1 LSPRERLDRALR
13 RRRPDRVP
21 KEAGF
26 TRGAFELFGEKTGSD
41 SPQEYFG
48 FEARH
53 VGLAGPLKP
62 TDFSAYLADLAAE
75 AGIEARSAAATY
87 DASSYLPYLPEG
99 TRVDEWGIAWI
110 PGKHMPD
117 YHRQLYPLA
126 GVNSVEGLRAY
137 PFPDYED
144 PRRAAHIPDEVR
156 RIRDAGHYCVGW
168 VGHTFETAWHMRGM
182 DRLFMD
188 MVDNP
193 EYAAALLDAI
203 VERNCTAARIMAE
216 AGVDM
221 VQMGDDVG
229 MQDRLMMSPAQW
241 RTWFKPRLA
250 RMIATAKRIKPDI
263 LTWYH
268 SDGKVDPIV
277 PDLIE
282 IGLDVLNPIQP
293 ECMDQAWLKREF
305 GDRLSFWGGMGIQTT
320 MPFGTPDDVRAEV
333 KRIIDT
339 LGRPDGGLVI
349 APTHVLEPDVPWENI
364 TAFFEAVEEYGGYQ

>member
-1 LSPRERLDRALR
+1 
-13 RRRPDRVP
+13 VP

-26 TRGAFELFGEKTGSD
+26 TRGAFGLFKERTGSD
-41 SPQEYFG
+41 SPQEHFG

-53 VGLAGPLKP
+53 VGLKPP
-62 TDFSAYLADLAAE
+62 TDQADFTPYLADAAE
-75 AGIEARSAAATY
+75 AAGIDLTAPHKSM
-87 DASSYLPYLPEG
+87 DLSSYLPYLPEG

-110 PGKHMPD
+110 PGEHMPD

-126 GVNSVEGLRAY
+126 NVKTVEALRGY

-144 PRRAAHIPDEVR
+144 ERRSAHIPAEVG
-156 RIRDAGHYCVGW
+156 RIQGEGYYCVGW

-188 MVDNP
+188 MVDDP
-193 EYAAALLDAI
+193 DYAACLLDAI
-203 VERNCTAARIMAE
+203 CDRNCIAARIMAE

-229 MQDRLMMSPAQW
+229 MQDRLMMSPVTW
-241 RTWFKPRLA
+241 RQWFKPRLA
-250 RMIATAKRIKPDI
+250 KMIAEAKRIKPDI

-268 SDGKVDPIV
+268 SDGKIDPII

-293 ECMDQAWLKREF
+293 ECMDHAWLKREF
-305 GDRLSFWGGMGIQTT
+305 GERLSFWGGMGIQTT
-320 MPFGTPDDVRAEV
+320 MPFGTPDDVRREV

-339 LGRPDGGLVI
+339 LGRPDGGLLI
-349 APTHVLEPDVPWENI
+349 APSHVLEPDVPWENM
-364 TAFFEAVEEYGGYQ
+364 TAFFEAIEEFGTYA